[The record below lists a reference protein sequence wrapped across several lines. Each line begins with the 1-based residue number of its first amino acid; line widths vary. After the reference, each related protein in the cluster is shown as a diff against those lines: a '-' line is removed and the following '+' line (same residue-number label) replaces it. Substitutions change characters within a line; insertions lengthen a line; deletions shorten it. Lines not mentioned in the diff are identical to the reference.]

1 MVKPIAFPPSARRN
15 RAETVVEKLRR
26 EILIGRHQPGTRLP
40 PERELAQRF
49 ATNRNTLREALRTL
63 ESENLVRARQGD
75 GTLVLDWRAT
85 GEITL
90 LPYFLTDEAMDDERF
105 SALTT
110 LLHLRHALIDQALG
124 RAAEA
129 ADDVDLRAL
138 RSALDQLRSAAP
150 GVATVRADIEL
161 YRRIVLAA
169 HSVVLVWVFNTFAR
183 IFQQLG
189 ERYPELWTIDEDYT
203 ARLEEVVRSLVAG
216 KGTRAR
222 DQMREL
228 LNLRNAD
235 LLKELL
241 PLSEDFMVPG
251 DALKPKTNKR
261 KRK

>member
-26 EILIGRHQPGTRLP
+26 EILLGRHQPGTRLP

-90 LPYFLTDEAMDDERF
+90 LPYFLGDEAMDEERF
-105 SALTT
+105 SALIT
-110 LLHLRHALIDQALG
+110 LLHLRHALVDQALN
-124 RAAEA
+124 AAEA

-138 RSALDQLRSAAP
+138 RSALDQLRAAEP
-150 GVATVRADIEL
+150 GVPTVLADIHF
-161 YRRIVLAA
+161 YRRIVVMT
-169 HSVVLVWVFNTFAR
+169 HSVVLIWVFNTFAR
-183 IFQQLG
+183 IFEQLG
-189 ERYPELWTIDEDYT
+189 ERYPELWAIDEGYT
-203 ARLEEVVRSLVAG
+203 SRLEEVVRSLVAG
-216 KGTRAR
+216 KNNRAR

-228 LNLRNAD
+228 LNLRNTD
-235 LLKELL
+235 LLKQLVPHSEELL
-241 PLSEDFMVPG
+241 PPG
-251 DALKPKTNKR
+251 ETLKPKTSKR